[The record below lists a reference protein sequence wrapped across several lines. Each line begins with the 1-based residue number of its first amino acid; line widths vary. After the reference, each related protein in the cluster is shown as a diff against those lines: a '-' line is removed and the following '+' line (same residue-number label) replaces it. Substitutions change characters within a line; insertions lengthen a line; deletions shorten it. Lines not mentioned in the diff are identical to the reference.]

1 MLFRL
6 PLAAFVCLVA
16 AAARQQTDTP
26 APVVTGMQFARQG
39 RYLDAE
45 RVLKAYA
52 EQNSTKPEAQA
63 ILAQLYYHFGY
74 YAAALP
80 VFERAASLAPSDRQS
95 RVLGAVCLF
104 KIGATER
111 AEAAT
116 KQLLAEQPPPN
127 DIDLTLT
134 YAQFLYEK
142 PDLDAALIQA
152 RAAVAFAPQHPIGFF
167 WLARILQAKGETRE
181 ATIAAERSVQ
191 LAPQLPFARNL
202 LARLYRMQGR
212 LDDAQRQAEWLKD
225 FEARKAN
232 P

>member
-1 MLFRL
+1 MPFRL
-6 PLAAFVCLVA
+6 SLAAYACLIGAGQAQTPPPGPVA
-16 AAARQQTDTP
+16 AGIR
-26 APVVTGMQFARQG
+26 FAREG

-45 RVLKAYA
+45 RLLKAYA
-52 EQNSTKPEAQA
+52 EHNPNRPQAQA

-80 VFERAASLAPSDRQS
+80 VFEKAAALSPSDRQS
-95 RVLGAVCLF
+95 RVLAAVCLF
-104 KIGATER
+104 KTGAVEK
-111 AEAAT
+111 AESAT

-134 YAQFLYEK
+134 YAQYLYEK
-142 PDLDAALIQA
+142 RDLDAALVQA
-152 RAAVAFAPQHPIGFF
+152 RGAVAFAPQHPIGFF
-167 WLARILQAKGETRE
+167 WLARILQAKGETKE
-181 ATIAAERSVQ
+181 ATDAAERSVQ

-202 LARLYRMQGR
+202 LARLYRLQGR
-212 LDDAQRQAEWLKD
+212 VADAQRQTDWLKD